1 MNYQYSIFLKI
12 LQIPFANFQSISP
25 CLLSYFLS
33 FSFYIC
39 FSLDAKLECSFSF
52 WVCLCIFPPRSFIWR
67 KRGKKSCKKKGK
79 EERFWATQGQ
89 TPKPGLLAC
98 SLAQNALFLCTKVER
113 WKWSKLAPRK
123 KIHIWSLFW
132 NPFIT
137 LIELKLLSKFLII
150 YVDFFKYM
158 FSLDSVPQ
166 LSEHFS

>member
-89 TPKPGLLAC
+89 TPKPGLLARLLAGSKRLI
-98 SLAQNALFLCTKVER
+98 SLHESGTLEMEQIGSEKKNSYMISVLKSIHYINWIKIVIEVFNNICRLF
-113 WKWSKLAPRK
+113 
-123 KIHIWSLFW
+123 
-132 NPFIT
+132 
-137 LIELKLLSKFLII
+137 
-150 YVDFFKYM
+150 
-158 FSLDSVPQ
+158 
-166 LSEHFS
+166 